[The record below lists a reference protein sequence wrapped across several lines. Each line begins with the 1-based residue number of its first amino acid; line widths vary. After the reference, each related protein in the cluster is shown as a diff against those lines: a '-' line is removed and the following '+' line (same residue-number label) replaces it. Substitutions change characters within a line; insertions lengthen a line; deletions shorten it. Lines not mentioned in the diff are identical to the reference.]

1 MRKPTQ
7 EELRRAPRVRV
18 CCRVDVRQPFGV
30 WSAVTADLSTRG
42 CRIVTRQ
49 LPRLGSRLPLLL
61 SSDVLAEDLYT
72 MGEVVWVSGDQLGL
86 LFLETARRSASTSAA
101 EWVRQVLA
109 LGKAD
114 APEAPSGAASTPQR
128 VVPAVSNGA
137 PKLSAIPIHSR
148 RHSG

>member
-42 CRIVTRQ
+42 CRIVTPQ

-61 SSDVLAEDLYT
+61 SSDVLSDDLYT
-72 MGEVVWVSGDQLGL
+72 TGEVVWVSGDQLGL
-86 LFLETARRSASTSAA
+86 LFREHAKQAGSLSAA
-101 EWVRQVLA
+101 DWVRRVLA
-109 LGKAD
+109 LGNAGPAEAD
-114 APEAPSGAASTPQR
+114 AGELTPDR
-128 VVPAVSNGA
+128 VVPAVSKA
-137 PKLSAIPIHSR
+137 TPKLAAIPLHSR